1 MIGYRLLCGFSS
13 ASCVIAALMLIY
25 QLISDRPDS
34 EIPIVILTT
43 GFVGTFASIAIKET
57 NDRIRKLEE
66 GT

>member
-1 MIGYRLLCGFSS
+1 
-13 ASCVIAALMLIY
+13 MLIY

-43 GFVGTFASIAIKET
+43 GFVGTFASIAFKET